1 MKYWVNSLFNR
12 STSGTLNPNCVKD
25 VIFIYILYVGV
36 LLFSD
41 QRFIRNIDP
50 ICKLFAV
57 LPVEP
62 DQERLS
68 TLIRDKV

>member
-25 VIFIYILYVGV
+25 VIFIYILYIGV

-41 QRFIRNIDP
+41 
-50 ICKLFAV
+50 
-57 LPVEP
+57 
-62 DQERLS
+62 
-68 TLIRDKV
+68 